1 MRRAKCQKS
10 VKLQCRAWLRLAA
23 LDRDE
28 QSGHI
33 VSRLANFFCH
43 LSKPGHFML
52 YLTRKVGDSVVI
64 DDNIEVT
71 VVEVRGKTVKL
82 GFTFPEDVQVLR
94 RELYDRIQEENRS
107 AAASADLV
115 RQLGQVTNAVA
126 DNMKTSPDA
135 DEDDGKD

>member
-1 MRRAKCQKS
+1 
-10 VKLQCRAWLRLAA
+10 
-23 LDRDE
+23 
-28 QSGHI
+28 
-33 VSRLANFFCH
+33 
-43 LSKPGHFML
+43 ML

-115 RQLGQVTNAVA
+115 RQLGQVANAVA
-126 DNMKTSPDA
+126 DNMKISPDA
-135 DEDDGKD
+135 DDNDGKD

>member
-1 MRRAKCQKS
+1 
-10 VKLQCRAWLRLAA
+10 
-23 LDRDE
+23 
-28 QSGHI
+28 
-33 VSRLANFFCH
+33 
-43 LSKPGHFML
+43 ML

-115 RQLGQVTNAVA
+115 RQLGQVANSVA
-126 DNMKTSPDA
+126 DKMKNSPET
-135 DEDDGKD
+135 DEEDGKD

>member
-1 MRRAKCQKS
+1 
-10 VKLQCRAWLRLAA
+10 
-23 LDRDE
+23 
-28 QSGHI
+28 
-33 VSRLANFFCH
+33 
-43 LSKPGHFML
+43 ML

-71 VVEVRGKTVKL
+71 VVEVRAKTVKL

>member
-1 MRRAKCQKS
+1 
-10 VKLQCRAWLRLAA
+10 
-23 LDRDE
+23 
-28 QSGHI
+28 
-33 VSRLANFFCH
+33 
-43 LSKPGHFML
+43 ML

-107 AAASADLV
+107 AAVSEDLI
-115 RQLGQVTNAVA
+115 RHLGNVGSSDKA
-126 DNMKTSPDA
+126 TSEEKNDSS
-135 DEDDGKD
+135 DD

>member
-1 MRRAKCQKS
+1 
-10 VKLQCRAWLRLAA
+10 
-23 LDRDE
+23 
-28 QSGHI
+28 
-33 VSRLANFFCH
+33 
-43 LSKPGHFML
+43 ML

-126 DNMKTSPDA
+126 GNMKTSPDA